1 MGRPSA
7 VTGTELPTV
16 RHVRGTRRH
25 RQLAALVL
33 GVVWLVAGCAA
44 SDGVPALEG
53 AATSVSPEAFE
64 PLLDAAETTV
74 VNVHVPYD
82 GELPS
87 TDLFVPYD
95 QIVETAELPEDR
107 SAVLAVYCLTG
118 RMSREAAATLLDLGY
133 ERVVELDGGM
143 VAWGESGRPLLDL
156 SPAGSGG

>member
-107 SAVLAVYCLTG
+107 SAALAVYCLTG

>member
-1 MGRPSA
+1 MGRSSA
-7 VTGTELPTV
+7 VTSTERPTV
-16 RHVRGTRRH
+16 RGARRH

-33 GVVWLVAGCAA
+33 GMVWLLAGCAA
-44 SDGVPALEG
+44 SGGEPAFG
-53 AATSVSPEAFE
+53 GTATSVSPEAFE

-82 GELPS
+82 SELPA

-95 QIVETAELPEDR
+95 QIAETAELPEDR
-107 SAVLAVYCLTG
+107 DAVLAVYCLTG

-156 SPAGSGG
+156 PPTGSGG